1 MTSLVGLLD
10 EREWIGCAGNERYDT
25 RIGAPALDAARPT
38 APREVDSALLF
49 GLSLA
54 DPVTLGVV
62 VATLALVAL
71 RSSALPP
78 WRAIRLDPA
87 EDFSRR
93 TVYTVAAP
101 NKCAIVRPRR

>member
-1 MTSLVGLLD
+1 LVGLLD

-78 WRAIRLDPA
+78 WRAIRIDPA
-87 EDFSRR
+87 EDFAFLADIR
-93 TVYTVAAP
+93 VARS
-101 NKCAIVRPRR
+101 N